1 MKFCTIIG
9 KKERSSK
16 NYPKYIEVEN
26 LSPLAMNN
34 FKQAIV
40 KSNVYQKLKTDP
52 DANPNNNY
60 EILSAVIMESK
71 ANHLPKKTQRFNKYK
86 HKKEKWMS
94 SALLKSVVHKNKL
107 YRDWKS
113 TTDNNEYRIK
123 QVNFKTY
130 ERILKNMIE
139 ESKQKYYFDT
149 FSAQKNDIKKTW
161 ATIDEKLNRKK
172 NTADF
177 PEEFLYKE
185 KTITDLKDIANSFNE
200 YFSNIGPSLSEK
212 IDMSG
217 NTMTYSD
224 YLTNPAHSRFSF
236 TPVSEK
242 ETLNIINNLKNKKS
256 YGIDGI
262 SNVLLKSI
270 ANEILKPLT
279 LIINQSL
286 ETGIFPDA
294 FKTSKVTPLY
304 KKGDKTD
311 LNTL

>member
-1 MKFCTIIG
+1 
-9 KKERSSK
+9 
-16 NYPKYIEVEN
+16 
-26 LSPLAMNN
+26 MNN

-40 KSNVYQKLKTDP
+40 KSNLYQKLKTDP

-172 NTADF
+172 TQPIF
-177 PEEFLYKE
+177 Q
-185 KTITDLKDIANSFNE
+185 
-200 YFSNIGPSLSEK
+200 
-212 IDMSG
+212 
-217 NTMTYSD
+217 
-224 YLTNPAHSRFSF
+224 
-236 TPVSEK
+236 
-242 ETLNIINNLKNKKS
+242 KNFYIKKRR
-256 YGIDGI
+256 
-262 SNVLLKSI
+262 
-270 ANEILKPLT
+270 
-279 LIINQSL
+279 
-286 ETGIFPDA
+286 
-294 FKTSKVTPLY
+294 
-304 KKGDKTD
+304 
-311 LNTL
+311 

>member
-1 MKFCTIIG
+1 
-9 KKERSSK
+9 
-16 NYPKYIEVEN
+16 
-26 LSPLAMNN
+26 
-34 FKQAIV
+34 
-40 KSNVYQKLKTDP
+40 
-52 DANPNNNY
+52 
-60 EILSAVIMESK
+60 
-71 ANHLPKKTQRFNKYK
+71 
-86 HKKEKWMS
+86 MS

-107 YRDWKS
+107 YREWKS
-113 TTDNNEYRIK
+113 TTDNNEYQIK

-139 ESKQKYYFDT
+139 VCKQKYYFDA

-161 ATIDEKLNRKK
+161 ATIDKKLNRKR
-172 NTADF
+172 NSTDF

-185 KTITDLKDIANSFNE
+185 TTITDLKDIANSFNE

-224 YLTNPAHSRFSF
+224 YLTNPFHSKFSF
-236 TPVSEK
+236 SPVSEK
-242 ETLNIINNLKNKKS
+242 ENLNIINNLKNKKS

-279 LIINQSL
+279 LIINRVQTQLFILWYSFRNFVCAQ
-286 ETGIFPDA
+286 IA
-294 FKTSKVTPLY
+294 R
-304 KKGDKTD
+304 
-311 LNTL
+311 